1 MKITFDDNVQIM
13 ANYFEYD
20 DRNHF
25 FNQLVEMDKV
35 ELKIFTLITFLGRH
49 KDSMDKENYY
59 SHAGTVTISIN
70 NIVTLSKSLRI
81 SKLQATK
88 VTLKLIEKG
97 LIKQA
102 DIFEEIG

>member
-1 MKITFDDNVQIM
+1 MRITFDDNVQIR

-20 DRNHF
+20 DHNHF

-49 KDSMDKENYY
+49 KDSMDKENHY

-70 NIVTLSKSLRI
+70 EIVTLSKSLRI
-81 SKLQATK
+81 SKPQATK
-88 VTLKLIEKG
+88 ATLKLIKKG
-97 LIKQA
+97 LITQVA
-102 DIFEEIG
+102 IFEEIG